1 MIVYRITG
9 KKHAS
14 DLSGIGAAI
23 YGGRWNKK
31 GTPVLYI
38 GENKEIAL
46 LETIV
51 HIPPMLIPDLVIL
64 ELEIPDNSITEIK
77 LNKLPKNWIDY
88 PAPSILSEISEN
100 WIKKGKTI
108 ALKVP
113 SCIIHATHNYI
124 LNCNHPDY
132 HIVKLLDKKNFY
144 FDTRLKKSKLQKD

>member
-14 DLSGIGAAI
+14 DITGIGAAI

-31 GTPVLYI
+31 GTPVLYT

-51 HIPPMLIPDLVIL
+51 HIPPMLVPDLVIMTID
-64 ELEIPDNSITEIK
+64 IPDNSITEIE
-77 LNKLPKNWIDY
+77 LSKLPKNWVAY
-88 PAPSILSEISEN
+88 PAPAILSEIAEE
-100 WIKKGKTI
+100 WVKKGKTI

-113 SCIIHATHNYI
+113 SCIIHSSHIFI

-132 HIVKLLDKKNFY
+132 DKVKLLGIKNFY
-144 FDTRLKKSKLQKD
+144 FDTRLKK